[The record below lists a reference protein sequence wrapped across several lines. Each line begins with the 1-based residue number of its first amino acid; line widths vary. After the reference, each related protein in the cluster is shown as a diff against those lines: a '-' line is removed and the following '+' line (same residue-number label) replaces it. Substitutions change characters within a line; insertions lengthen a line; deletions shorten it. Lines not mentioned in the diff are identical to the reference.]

1 MASQGDL
8 LKTDFN
14 TCLFK
19 VTSWEGPA
27 RMGLVRIISDLFEV
41 AQGVE
46 SIITITMY
54 YATDSLISI
63 SGV

>member
-1 MASQGDL
+1 
-8 LKTDFN
+8 
-14 TCLFK
+14 
-19 VTSWEGPA
+19 
-27 RMGLVRIISDLFEV
+27 MGLVRIVSDLLEV

-63 SGV
+63 SALGCVSSFSYEDCPFQNQIG